1 MMKKFTE
8 ACDLYLAIK
17 QGEDRLSLDTNTK
30 VDFFRDTFGNL
41 DIPNVTNDV
50 IATRTAKRF
59 AKLKPN
65 SRRRW
70 LNILSAI
77 MQLAGDTWG
86 IAVPRVKRPT
96 VDDAREIHFD
106 SHVVPL
112 FLDAIEAS
120 PYTFYTP
127 HFTTLV
133 HTGVRL
139 GELLRVQVSDLTS
152 GELKVQKQGK
162 FGKTVYRQIPLSS
175 RMQSIIPL
183 LPDWGYAFLKAKG
196 KPFKSAHEAS
206 ILFNSIMRSICG
218 QMKHEVL
225 RVHDLRHTFAFIAA
239 QNGAD
244 IGDLQLLMG
253 HKDISQTMRYRGFVP
268 SRAINAVAS
277 L

>member
-1 MMKKFTE
+1 
-8 ACDLYLAIK
+8 
-17 QGEDRLSLDTNTK
+17 
-30 VDFFRDTFGNL
+30 
-41 DIPNVTNDV
+41 
-50 IATRTAKRF
+50 
-59 AKLKPN
+59 
-65 SRRRW
+65 
-70 LNILSAI
+70 
-77 MQLAGDTWG
+77 
-86 IAVPRVKRPT
+86 
-96 VDDAREIHFD
+96 
-106 SHVVPL
+106 
-112 FLDAIEAS
+112 
-120 PYTFYTP
+120 
-127 HFTTLV
+127 V